1 MIIKQS
7 RLDKLACQRGGADCS
22 ASVLQTAKQS
32 AWHHLVRGGSHWSK
46 SEEAEERKVEKYLNP
61 EIEVVEL
68 EANDVITTSPGTET
82 PWYEESDGI
91 WEFSLN
97 P

>member
-1 MIIKQS
+1 MK
-7 RLDKLACQRGGADCS
+7 
-22 ASVLQTAKQS
+22 
-32 AWHHLVRGGSHWSK
+32 
-46 SEEAEERKVEKYLNP
+46 KYIDP

-68 EANDVITTSPGTET
+68 EASDVITSSPGTET

-91 WEFSLN
+91 WDLTLN